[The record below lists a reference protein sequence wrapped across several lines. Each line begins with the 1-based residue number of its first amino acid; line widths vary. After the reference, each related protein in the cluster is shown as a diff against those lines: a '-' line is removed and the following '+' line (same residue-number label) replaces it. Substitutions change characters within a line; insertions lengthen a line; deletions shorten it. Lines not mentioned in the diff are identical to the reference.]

1 MSRQLRHSSCVA
13 CRFSTSKQALPYLG
27 EVYRSSSTANRPPR
41 HRSLHSSRTNNT
53 KDETRPQDGSPAA
66 RDSKEPQSF
75 AAKLF
80 HRWIGSSRTESSKN
94 TPSTAASSTS
104 LDQVS
109 ILHKLEVP
117 EVRSPSSERLQVQ
130 NLGITNLGKQKQDP
144 SVLES
149 PSARISRLASRRQRA
164 RAETPKEKASRKAK
178 TGYGLRQSSE
188 GEPIVSH
195 MRSQMKDQARK
206 RDEER
211 EKIFAT
217 LKAALPE
224 SSKATAA
231 GRKAVKVD
239 HANLDEL
246 DGRVAGDIPDDVVQ
260 GMSSS
265 PVSILAG

>member
-1 MSRQLRHSSCVA
+1 M
-13 CRFSTSKQALPYLG
+13 
-27 EVYRSSSTANRPPR
+27 
-41 HRSLHSSRTNNT
+41 
-53 KDETRPQDGSPAA
+53 
-66 RDSKEPQSF
+66 
-75 AAKLF
+75 
-80 HRWIGSSRTESSKN
+80 
-94 TPSTAASSTS
+94 
-104 LDQVS
+104 
-109 ILHKLEVP
+109 
-117 EVRSPSSERLQVQ
+117 RSPSSERLQVQ

-144 SVLES
+144 SVDES

-178 TGYGLRQSSE
+178 TGYGLRQPSE

-239 HANLDEL
+239 HANLGEL